1 MRWVLQ
7 RHWWSG
13 WATACEVRTAD
24 TDAQPGRDERGLAS
38 ELGAGGVGREPG
50 SSVGTYFFGRGSV
63 RLFLRS
69 TLPSS
74 PRCVRRSHAK
84 TLVIHAPRSMDPIP
98 AGSRGALRLH
108 PGARPSR
115 EDANISVLPS
125 QRWTFQSDQTC
136 RDARF
141 ATSPWI
147 TSSGTSHSA
156 TLTPATAPPPSAI
169 RSLYLATDDEAPAS
183 IDADILAAQRFLR
196 SHHPDVEIPDHILA
210 QVFVENASDIHG
222 RGCSLDGGAIGLA
235 DAQAVALLGPLA
247 LPDKRIY
254 AVVCIGG
261 FHRNMLLV
269 HQLQVSAP
277 RQDDSASAVQIPEAG
292 PSTRALQEL
301 PSTQPDALRFIP
313 AHQAQHTFATPVLQ
327 IVASSDRMQL
337 ALRTHSTTA
346 FFSLGPPDASALQH
360 GPQLHPIQHVR
371 FGQDGS
377 TQHHDIAFSP
387 YTPNVAA
394 AVDRDGNIT
403 TFRPQT
409 RDPDS
414 GGSDP
419 PPPSKDALPPPPSS
433 AASRS
438 AEWRKHAQP
447 SRGSPESA
455 ALSVD
460 VQHIDVGRCIG
471 QMQPQTDSRDL
482 DGSSTTE
489 PVRNERPSF
498 EGPYRIAFGAADDSI
513 ILLSRHSIL
522 SICVESSDAVTDA
535 APTARV
541 ASVFQSSFSTASFRR
556 ARFVSMATASSQSQ
570 HPLLAVCSTD
580 SIHWFHLGHELRPLF
595 AVAHH
600 RGDDPTLAL
609 THLPRTERSGTNT
622 ASENSNLDKV
632 MWTLSSRNNNV
643 VSCYTVTVDL
653 RMDAAFESCPD
664 PNACSSEEK
673 YKLGDAPS
681 LLPSPFVTSHQ
692 QRLGAP
698 PLFVSATELLSQQ
711 CSPASW
717 LSFHM
722 TERGML
728 SAQMLRL
735 DVDPLG
741 ESASQTQLGAE
752 LQVAEPLVP
761 TQLYLHDSVTPS
773 ATTGEVDS
781 LSNVK
786 TRIVDQH
793 YLQQAIFSRQRL
805 PYRREQTDVEM
816 TANLTERLRQSSAE
830 STTAHV
836 STRASTLT
844 LGQLLRDS
852 CPGAA
857 SKQRDDSSSKASWSN
872 VPDPLAGD
880 GGAQAAES
888 SIMALRRE
896 VRHALSSLGVSPA
909 QHAWS
914 RSATAASHA
923 GETIDGID
931 PAITGDVD
939 PLEHALHH
947 KDDQSEVA
955 PYLASRAR
963 VQSWNSTE
971 RKATQRSL
979 RDAARRMALDLALET
994 EVFVRPKARI
1004 LDEGA
1009 STQRP
1014 QQRRGTN
1021 WTPLEHRDIFAF
1033 VEEQG
1038 GTVPPPHVGSIGLSF
1053 FAPLRSN
1060 DLEAAAAASASQSS
1074 DGQGLSGADLERLL
1088 PSTSSTARL
1097 LLSEWQLGEDPN
1109 EYTYVDPFEGLH
1121 RLPRASRLRGSSA
1134 RARSRSF
1141 SRASSASTED
1151 RSRSRSRSRKPF
1163 MGGSFSQPEGHSSPA
1178 PGSSYPASV
1187 ASHSQPVGS
1196 SSLAPPTLVSRR
1208 KRPHGGVISRS
1219 QPLRAPGAER
1229 AQPRNDTPP
1238 MSVLAVSST
1247 PPPRFD
1253 AAQTQPAPPR
1263 FGSLIASEVG
1273 SPGPAATTAYTQV
1286 EAGLFGA
1293 RPANTDR
1300 PPKKKKRASG
1310 F

>member
-1 MRWVLQ
+1 
-7 RHWWSG
+7 
-13 WATACEVRTAD
+13 
-24 TDAQPGRDERGLAS
+24 
-38 ELGAGGVGREPG
+38 
-50 SSVGTYFFGRGSV
+50 
-63 RLFLRS
+63 
-69 TLPSS
+69 
-74 PRCVRRSHAK
+74 
-84 TLVIHAPRSMDPIP
+84 
-98 AGSRGALRLH
+98 
-108 PGARPSR
+108 
-115 EDANISVLPS
+115 
-125 QRWTFQSDQTC
+125 
-136 RDARF
+136 
-141 ATSPWI
+141 
-147 TSSGTSHSA
+147 
-156 TLTPATAPPPSAI
+156 
-169 RSLYLATDDEAPAS
+169 
-183 IDADILAAQRFLR
+183 
-196 SHHPDVEIPDHILA
+196 
-210 QVFVENASDIHG
+210 
-222 RGCSLDGGAIGLA
+222 
-235 DAQAVALLGPLA
+235 
-247 LPDKRIY
+247 
-254 AVVCIGG
+254 
-261 FHRNMLLV
+261 
-269 HQLQVSAP
+269 
-277 RQDDSASAVQIPEAG
+277 
-292 PSTRALQEL
+292 
-301 PSTQPDALRFIP
+301 
-313 AHQAQHTFATPVLQ
+313 
-327 IVASSDRMQL
+327 
-337 ALRTHSTTA
+337 
-346 FFSLGPPDASALQH
+346 
-360 GPQLHPIQHVR
+360 
-371 FGQDGS
+371 
-377 TQHHDIAFSP
+377 
-387 YTPNVAA
+387 
-394 AVDRDGNIT
+394 
-403 TFRPQT
+403 
-409 RDPDS
+409 
-414 GGSDP
+414 
-419 PPPSKDALPPPPSS
+419 
-433 AASRS
+433 
-438 AEWRKHAQP
+438 
-447 SRGSPESA
+447 
-455 ALSVD
+455 
-460 VQHIDVGRCIG
+460 
-471 QMQPQTDSRDL
+471 MQPQTDSRDL

-513 ILLSRHSIL
+513 ILPLSPFDPRYLCGKRGCGHGCRTDCARCFRLPVELLHRFLPS
-522 SICVESSDAVTDA
+522 SAICLHGYSLVAITTPAVGRLLD
-535 APTARV
+535 RLD
-541 ASVFQSSFSTASFRR
+541 
-556 ARFVSMATASSQSQ
+556 
-570 HPLLAVCSTD
+570 PLVPP
-580 SIHWFHLGHELRPLF
+580 R
-595 AVAHH
+595 
-600 RGDDPTLAL
+600 
-609 THLPRTERSGTNT
+609 PRTSSALCHRTSSWRRSHSG
-622 ASENSNLDKV
+622 LDSSPSDGEVGHQYCVGKQQPRQV

-664 PNACSSEEK
+664 PNASSSEEK

-698 PLFVSATELLSQQ
+698 PLFVGTTELLSQQ
-711 CSPASW
+711 RSPASW

-728 SAQMLRL
+728 SAQILRL

-741 ESASQTQLGAE
+741 ESASQTQLGTE

-793 YLQQAIFSRQRL
+793 YLQQAIFSRQRH
-805 PYRREQTDVEM
+805 PYRREQTDVET

-857 SKQRDDSSSKASWSN
+857 SKQQDDSSSKASWSN

-896 VRHALSSLGVSPA
+896 VRHAFP
-909 QHAWS
+909 
-914 RSATAASHA
+914 RSACLRRNMHGHA
-923 GETIDGID
+923 QLPRHRMRAKRSTGSTRPSLAMWIRSNTLF
-931 PAITGDVD
+931 ITRTTKARWLRTFFPCSGAV
-939 PLEHALHH
+939 LEL
-947 KDDQSEVA
+947 D
-955 PYLASRAR
+955 RA
-963 VQSWNSTE
+963 
-971 RKATQRSL
+971 KATQRSL

>member
-1 MRWVLQ
+1 
-7 RHWWSG
+7 
-13 WATACEVRTAD
+13 
-24 TDAQPGRDERGLAS
+24 
-38 ELGAGGVGREPG
+38 
-50 SSVGTYFFGRGSV
+50 
-63 RLFLRS
+63 
-69 TLPSS
+69 
-74 PRCVRRSHAK
+74 
-84 TLVIHAPRSMDPIP
+84 MDLIP

-115 EDANISVLPS
+115 NDANIGVLPS

-141 ATSPWI
+141 ATSPLT
-147 TSSGTSHSA
+147 TSSGISHSA
-156 TLTPATAPPPSAI
+156 TLTPATTLASSAT
-169 RSLYLATDDEAPAS
+169 RSLYPATDDEASAS

-196 SHHPDVEIPDHILA
+196 SHQPDIEIPDYILA
-210 QVFVENASDIHG
+210 QVFDESARDIHE

-247 LPDKRIY
+247 LPDKRVY
-254 AVVCIGG
+254 AVACIGG
-261 FHRNMLLV
+261 SHRNLLLV
-269 HQLQVSAP
+269 HQLQVNAP
-277 RQDDSASAVQIPEAG
+277 SQDDSAFAVQTSEAEA
-292 PSTRALQEL
+292 STRALPEL
-301 PSTQPDALRFIP
+301 PSTQTDALRFIP
-313 AHQAQHTFATPVLQ
+313 AHQAQQTFATPILQ

-337 ALRTHSTTA
+337 AVRTHSATT
-346 FFSLGPPDASALQH
+346 FFSLGPPDASALQD
-360 GPQLHPIQHVR
+360 GPQLHPIHHAR

-377 TQHHDIAFSP
+377 TQHHDVVFSP
-387 YTPNVAA
+387 YTPNTAA
-394 AVDRDGNIT
+394 AVDRAGNIT
-403 TFRPQT
+403 MYRLPACN
-409 RDPDS
+409 PDS
-414 GGSDP
+414 RSSEP
-419 PPPSKDALPPPPSS
+419 ESSSTDASAPPPPSS
-433 AASRS
+433 ASRS

-447 SRGSPESA
+447 SQTSPQSA
-455 ALSVD
+455 ALPGHVR
-460 VQHIDVGRCIG
+460 HIDVGRCIE
-471 QMQPQTDSRDL
+471 QWQLQTDSRDP
-482 DGSSTTE
+482 DSSSAPE
-489 PVRNERPSF
+489 PVQNEQPSF
-498 EGPYRIAFGAADDSI
+498 EGPFRIAFGAADDSI

-522 SICVESSDAVTDA
+522 GISVESADAVTDA

-556 ARFVSMATASSQSQ
+556 ARFVSMATASSQLQ
-570 HPLLAVCSTD
+570 HPLLAVCSTE

-595 AVAHH
+595 ATAHH

-609 THLPRTERSGTNT
+609 THLPRMERSRINT
-622 ASENSNLDKV
+622 APENSNLDKI

-643 VSCYTVTVDL
+643 ISCYTVNVDSSL
-653 RMDAAFESCPD
+653 AGDADS
-664 PNACSSEEK
+664 NADSGEEL
-673 YKLGDAPS
+673 YKLGDVPS
-681 LLPSPFVTSHQ
+681 LLPSPFVSSHQ
-692 QRLGAP
+692 HRLGAP
-698 PLFVSATELLSQQ
+698 PLYVGTTELLLQQ
-711 CSPASW
+711 RFPASW
-717 LSFHM
+717 LSFHI

-735 DVDPLG
+735 DDDPLG
-741 ESASQTQLGAE
+741 ESASQTQLGTE
-752 LQVAEPLVP
+752 LKVAEPLVQ
-761 TQLYLHDSVTPS
+761 TQLYLHDSVTQS
-773 ATTGEVDS
+773 ATTLEVDS

-786 TRIVDQH
+786 TRIVDH
-793 YLQQAIFSRQRL
+793 HSLQQAIFSRRQR
-805 PYRREQTDVEM
+805 PYGRVQNDVET
-816 TANLTERLRQSSAE
+816 TADLTERLRQSSVE

-836 STRASTLT
+836 SARASTLT
-844 LGQLLRDS
+844 LGQLLRNSCLDS
-852 CPGAA
+852 TP
-857 SKQRDDSSSKASWSN
+857 KPQEDSSSKASWSN
-872 VPDPLAGD
+872 VPDPLDGK

-914 RSATAASHA
+914 RSATAASQL
-923 GETIDGID
+923 GKTVDGID
-931 PAITGDVD
+931 SAITGDVD
-939 PLEHALHH
+939 PLEHALRH
-947 KDDQSEVA
+947 KEGQSEVA
-955 PYLASRAR
+955 PYLASRTR

-971 RKATQRSL
+971 RIAVQRSL

-1038 GTVPPPHVGSIGLSF
+1038 GTMPPPHVGSIGLSF

-1060 DLEAAAAASASQSS
+1060 DLEAAATASASQSS

-1163 MGGSFSQPEGHSSPA
+1163 MGGSYSQPEGHSSPA
-1178 PGSSYPASV
+1178 PGSSYPPSL

-1238 MSVLAVSST
+1238 MSVLAVSPT

-1273 SPGPAATTAYTQV
+1273 GPGPAATTAYTQV
-1286 EAGLFGA
+1286 EAGRFGA